1 MTKEAF
7 VQKLDNVC
15 FYLKWELQ
23 NAAQGANS
31 HRERQLMLI
40 IEELRKMKDILD
52 PNAYSPYYPKS
63 IVDEWS
69 FHDELGNLLMELA
82 RDYQR
87 LKVKP

>member
-1 MTKEAF
+1 MTKEEF
-7 VQKLDNVC
+7 LQKLDNVC
-15 FYLKWELQ
+15 LCLRWELQ
-23 NAAQGANS
+23 NTEQSVNP
-31 HRERQLMLI
+31 HRNRRLMLI

-69 FHDELGNLLMELA
+69 FHDDLGNLLMELA